1 MRTGDDAESGAQPT
15 TFSVVRLRRDVL
27 RRSSFGVLFTGR
39 SNAVTSPGANSA
51 YGVDGNFAFYD
62 NLTFNT
68 YWARTRTEGL
78 SGDDTSYRAQ
88 MDYAGDRY
96 GVQVERL
103 AIGDNFNPEMGF
115 LRRDDMK
122 RSFGLFRF
130 SPRPRGF
137 TSVRKFFWAGSV
149 DYITDGAD
157 RLETRDL
164 SGEFAIEFETSDR
177 FAVIYNDTYE
187 FLPRPFRIGPGV
199 TLPVGGYSFSNLRV
213 AMNFG
218 QHRKFS
224 GNLTAERGSFYGGE
238 RTAVSVSR
246 GRTKLGSQLSLE
258 PTYSVNWVDLPQ
270 GSFTT
275 HLVGSP
281 VTYTMTPLMFVSAL
295 LQYNSAIHAVAANVR
310 LRWEYQPGSELFV
323 VYNEDRDTWGRRFP
337 DLANRALIVKINRLF
352 RF

>member
-1 MRTGDDAESGAQPT
+1 
-15 TFSVVRLRRDVL
+15 
-27 RRSSFGVLFTGR
+27 
-39 SNAVTSPGANSA
+39 
-51 YGVDGNFAFYD
+51 
-62 NLTFNT
+62 
-68 YWARTRTEGL
+68 
-78 SGDDTSYRAQ
+78 
-88 MDYAGDRY
+88 
-96 GVQVERL
+96 
-103 AIGDNFNPEMGF
+103 MGF

-149 DYITDGAD
+149 DYITNGAD
-157 RLETRDL
+157 HLETRDL
-164 SGEFAIEFETSDR
+164 NGEFAIEFETSDR
-177 FAVIYNDTYE
+177 LAVIYNDTYE
-187 FLPRPFRIGPGV
+187 FLPRPFRIGPAV

-238 RTAVSVSR
+238 RTAISVSR
-246 GRTKLGSQLSLE
+246 GRANLGSQFSLE
-258 PTYSVNWVDLPQ
+258 PTYSANWVDLPQ

-275 HLVGSP
+275 HLVGSR

-337 DLANRALIVKINRLF
+337 DLANRALIIKINRLF